1 MVSLVEV
8 KRAGRD
14 GLQRSGRNLGGV
26 IEVFTILIRVM
37 VSWVYTYVKI
47 SSYTL

>member
-1 MVSLVEV
+1 MGGKDYKEVEEIW
-8 KRAGRD
+8 
-14 GLQRSGRNLGGV
+14 GV
-26 IEVFTILIRVM
+26 IEVFTILIRVT